1 MPFVVDASVVLAWA
15 LPEAHN
21 TAMLALQRVEND
33 EAVVPGLWWFEVRNG
48 LVVNERRGRITA
60 IETDIFLQ
68 RIARLST
75 RVGGAPDEALTMALA
90 RRHRLTV
97 YDAAYL
103 ELAIREGLPLASLDT
118 ALIRAA
124 RAEAVP
130 LIGEGA
136 G

>member
-15 LPEAHN
+15 LQEAHN
-21 TAMLALQRVEND
+21 TATAALRRIEND

-48 LVVNERRGRITA
+48 LLINERRGRITEA
-60 IETDIFLQ
+60 ETTRFLQ

-75 RVGGAPDEALTMALA
+75 GVGGTPDETVLLALA

-103 ELAIREGLPLASLDT
+103 ELALREGLVLATLDE
-118 ALIRAA
+118 ALARAA
-124 RAEAVP
+124 QAEQVR
-130 LIGEGA
+130 LVGA
-136 G
+136 LD